1 MRSLDIMFF
10 LTGTIIAGIIFGS
23 KGAFLYAGLSLS
35 TGLVMIVLERN
46 GIVFPQ
52 RFTFLP
58 LSNWMIL
65 LINIAFSVFPLRI
78 ALETLADSK
87 KRAHTSE
94 RRYRLIASVM
104 SDYVYVDYFDEQGN
118 FRKGW
123 IEGAFEQITG
133 YSPEEFLSQGGWQLI
148 LHPDDA
154 QKDAHDMQLLREGKK
169 VITEI
174 RIICKNGK
182 IKWVRSY
189 AQPLWDE
196 KHVHLLGVYGAVQ
209 DITEQKQ
216 AELISTQSANEMTLL
231 YNLSVALSS
240 GHDLYTEL
248 RAFVNELKKVIVVD
262 AFHVGFYEE
271 TTGVFTYTLFLND
284 DEDLN
289 LPPRDLRKT
298 PGLTGEVIS
307 TQKTVYIS
315 DITDPQ
321 EQAKH
326 HIIIVRDVGM
336 RTYLGIPLMLEDK
349 AIGVMSVQSKQI
361 NAYTPDQIRLLETIA
376 AQVAITSEKS
386 RLLEQLQKELIERQ
400 RLIHEME
407 VKNAELERF
416 SYTVSHDLRSPLVT
430 IRGFLGFMEKS
441 VLGGDIA
448 SFQRD
453 LQRVIKAT
461 DRMNQL
467 LKDLLELSR
476 IGRVLNEMKE
486 VSFESLVRVALEN
499 VQGRIHEKNV
509 SVQVQENMP
518 IVFVDQPRMIEV
530 LQNLIDNAAKYIG
543 DQKSPEIEIGYE
555 GRDVNNYHLFFVK
568 DNGMGIA
575 PEHHEKIF
583 GLFNKLD
590 MDSEGTGVGLALVKR
605 IVEFHGGR
613 IWVKSEAGA
622 GSTFYFSLP
631 PAESES

>member
-1 MRSLDIMFF
+1 MWKKFSSFINS
-10 LTGTIIAGIIFGS
+10 IILRD
-23 KGAFLYAGLSLS
+23 KRLKE
-35 TGLVMIVLERN
+35 LEAN
-46 GIVFPQ
+46 V
-52 RFTFLP
+52 
-58 LSNWMIL
+58 
-65 LINIAFSVFPLRI
+65 
-78 ALETLADSK
+78 E
-87 KRAHTSE
+87 
-94 RRYRLIASVM
+94 RYRLITSVM
-104 SDYVYVDYFDEQGN
+104 SDYVFIIYFDENGKI
-118 FRKGW
+118 RDAW
-123 IEGAFEQITG
+123 IEGAFEEITG
-133 YSPEEFLSQGGWQLI
+133 YTREEFVRGNTWGLM
-148 LHPDDA
+148 LHPDDVERDAEDNRQLA
-154 QKDAHDMQLLREGKK
+154 QNKK
-169 VITEI
+169 VFTEL
-174 RIICKNGK
+174 RIIRKDGNVRWVNG
-182 IKWVRSY
+182 Y
-189 AQPLWDE
+189 AYPIWDE
-196 KHVHLLGVYGAVQ
+196 VHNRLAGIYGSTRDV
-209 DITEQKQ
+209 TEQKH
-216 AELISTQSANEMTLL
+216 AELISIKSSNELMLL
-231 YNLSVALSS
+231 YKISLALSS
-240 GHDLYTEL
+240 GENLYQEL
-248 RAFVNELKKVIVVD
+248 RAFVTELKKVIIID
-262 AFHVGFYEE
+262 AFHIGFYDEE
-271 TTGVFTYTLFLND
+271 KDLFHYSLFLND
-284 DEDLN
+284 DEDLR
-289 LPPRDLRKT
+289 LAPRSLKKN
-298 PGLTGEVIS
+298 PGLTWEVIS
-307 TQKTVYIS
+307 TNKTLYLP
-315 DITDPQ
+315 DINDPQ
-321 EQAKH
+321 TRKEHQ
-326 HIIIVRDVGM
+326 IVIVRDVGM
-336 RTYLGIPLMLEDK
+336 RSYLGIPLLSRDK
-349 AIGVMSVQSKQI
+349 VVGVMSVQAKQVD
-361 NAYTPDQIRLLETIA
+361 AYTEEQIRLLETIA
-376 AQVAITSEKS
+376 VQVVITSEKS

-453 LQRVIKAT
+453 LQRVKKAT

-555 GRDVNNYHLFFVK
+555 GKAENSYHLFFVK

-575 PEHHEKIF
+575 SEHHERIF

-590 MDSEGTGVGLALVKR
+590 IDSEGTGVGLALVKR

-613 IWVKSEAGA
+613 IWVKSEAGF

-631 PAESES
+631 PAESTSAEPES